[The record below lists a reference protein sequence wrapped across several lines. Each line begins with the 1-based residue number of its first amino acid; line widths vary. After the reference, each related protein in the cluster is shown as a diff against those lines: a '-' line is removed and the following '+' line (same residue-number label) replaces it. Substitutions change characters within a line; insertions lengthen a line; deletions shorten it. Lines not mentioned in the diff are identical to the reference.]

1 MMSPTPPFP
10 QLPCAGCNPGPD
22 RREFLREIAAI
33 AAGVAGILESSPA
46 RAAASSADFSSGLSA
61 PGEEATYAIPPQDEV
76 TIDKAR
82 EVILVRYEQSVYA
95 FALSC
100 PHQKTPLRWQETEHR
115 FQCPKHKS
123 TFQPSGIFVE
133 GRATR
138 GMDRYGIRREAN
150 NVVVDLGKLYR
161 EDENREDWIS
171 AVVRL

>member
-1 MMSPTPPFP
+1 M
-10 QLPCAGCNPGPD
+10 
-22 RREFLREIAAI
+22 
-33 AAGVAGILESSPA
+33 
-46 RAAASSADFSSGLSA
+46 
-61 PGEEATYAIPPQDEV
+61 

-150 NVVVDLGKLYR
+150 NVVVDPGKLYR